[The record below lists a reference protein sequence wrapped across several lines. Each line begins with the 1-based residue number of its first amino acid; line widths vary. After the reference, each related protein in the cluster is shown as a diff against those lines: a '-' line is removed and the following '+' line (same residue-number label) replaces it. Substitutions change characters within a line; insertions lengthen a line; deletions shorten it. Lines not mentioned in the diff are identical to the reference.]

1 MTIKTF
7 EDWITETYAPWEM
20 DQYIDEREKPAYN
33 AGVKSASVHFE
44 EEKIKIHEYYADKL
58 AELFEQDIYKGTEV
72 NGGKLT

>member
-1 MTIKTF
+1 MTIKTY
-7 EDWITETYAPWEM
+7 EEWEKGR
-20 DQYIDEREKPAYN
+20 DLDYPFNVASEEAYN